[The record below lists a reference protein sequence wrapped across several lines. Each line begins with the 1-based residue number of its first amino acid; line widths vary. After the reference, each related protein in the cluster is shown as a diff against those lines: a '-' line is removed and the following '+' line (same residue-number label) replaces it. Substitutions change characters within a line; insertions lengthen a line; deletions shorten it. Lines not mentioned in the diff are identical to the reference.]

1 MCNTN
6 YIDNFSEYLLSEC
19 GLSLNTCKSYEY
31 DLKVFDA
38 FLQHKDFCSITSND
52 IKSYISSLN
61 ASEKT
66 INRKIAT
73 LKKFFSFLQ
82 SEQLIKKLPDFP
94 KSIKISKTLPKFLS
108 ISDIEKILASTANLK
123 TEFEQARAKLIIY
136 ILYGSG
142 LRVSELIH
150 LRLRDINFENET
162 AIIKGK
168 GSKERIVPVST
179 FALQLIKKIQPS
191 SDPNNYVIYSGKNKT
206 QLTRQRIT
214 QILSEIEILS
224 CISPITPHMLR
235 HSFATH
241 LLNNGANLFV
251 IQKLLGHESI
261 STTEIYTHV
270 LTSDLKNILVSSHP
284 LEKI

>member
-61 ASEKT
+61 VSEKT

-82 SEQLIKKLPDFP
+82 SEQLIQKLPDFP

>member
-61 ASEKT
+61 VSEKT

-82 SEQLIKKLPDFP
+82 SEQLIQKLPDFP

-108 ISDIEKILASTANLK
+108 ISDIEKILASTANMK

>member
-82 SEQLIKKLPDFP
+82 SEQLIKKLPEFP
-94 KSIKISKTLPKFLS
+94 KSVKISKTLPKFLS

-179 FALQLIKKIQPS
+179 FALQLIKKTQPS
-191 SDPNNYVIYSGKNKT
+191 QDPNNYVIYSGKNKT